1 MADTNRGVLRDTEN
15 LRERER
21 ERENERREAERD
33 RLRELR
39 REQERESERAK
50 DRELESLRERD
61 RQMRS
66 MAGVPRTY
74 NAVPKSDS
82 IPFLVPLAS
91 FHSNCSLLRLL

>member
-1 MADTNRGVLRDTEN
+1 MADTNRGVLRDTET

-50 DRELESLRERD
+50 HRELESLREGD
-61 RQMRS
+61 RQIRS

-74 NAVPKSDS
+74 NAD
-82 IPFLVPLAS
+82 ILAS
-91 FHSNCSLLRLL
+91 NSYLNQPPFPFSYR